1 MHGIRLWAIDQL
13 AAGRP
18 EAYRRVVHRPK
29 SLKCEQYQ
37 LLRGPEYV
45 WSTSDK
51 LTFSPPSHVFSSSY
65 SISSICIVKLH
76 FSNEYIELAF
86 AK

>member
-29 SLKCEQYQ
+29 VAQV
-37 LLRGPEYV
+37 RAI
-45 WSTSDK
+45 STFERSRVCLIYFRQVDV
-51 LTFSPPSHVFSSSY
+51 FSPVARLFLFIFDFVH
-65 SISSICIVKLH
+65 LH
-76 FSNEYIELAF
+76 CKGAF
-86 AK
+86 FQ